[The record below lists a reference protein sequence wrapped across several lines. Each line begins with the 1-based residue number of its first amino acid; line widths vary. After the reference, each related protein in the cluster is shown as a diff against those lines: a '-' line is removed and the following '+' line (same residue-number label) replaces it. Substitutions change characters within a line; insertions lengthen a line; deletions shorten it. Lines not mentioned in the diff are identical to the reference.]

1 MNIIRT
7 DPFKKDFKRLPKEI
21 KRKTEQSLRFLI
33 DNIQHPSLRAKKME
47 GVKDIWEASVTM
59 QYRFTF
65 EIREDDII
73 LRRIGTHDILKRP

>member
-21 KRKTEQSLRFLI
+21 KRKTERSLRFLI
-33 DNIQHPSLRAKKME
+33 ENIQHPSLRVKKME
-47 GVKDIWEASVTM
+47 GVRDIWEASVTI

-65 EIREDDII
+65 EIRENDII